1 MATDISSLQNSL
13 VFSTALLI
21 YTILVIFDHEPLQF
35 CNIAAFI
42 HDHILFLSFSFC
54 CHFLTCIVFER
65 YTIITRSR
73 FNLKRNIR
81 WFLVALCTYVI
92 MTWLILVVEDFYYGF
107 IKGSSYCYIPK
118 YEKHYKDSQHSFI
131 AAVAVVSVW
140 QTLAHTINSR
150 CTRWTIKAIKEQK
163 DAIKSVIGDVITT
176 IELKRLKVAYSLV
189 IMFSLIWI
197 PFGIQ
202 AALHNYVSVETISSL
217 YIVMRTTTHAS
228 FFVLPTVYYMM
239 EKRFERF
246 VKETLKYL
254 MNNKV
259 GVV

>member
-1 MATDISSLQNSL
+1 M
-13 VFSTALLI
+13 
-21 YTILVIFDHEPLQF
+21 IFDHEPLQF

-54 CHFLTCIVFER
+54 CHFLSCIVFER
-65 YTIITRSR
+65 YTIITRAR

-92 MTWLILVVEDFYYGF
+92 MTWLILVAEDFYYGF

-118 YEKHYKDSQHSFI
+118 YEKYYKDSQHSFI

-140 QTLAHTINSR
+140 QTVAHTITSR

-163 DAIKSVIGDVITT
+163 EAIKSVIGDAISK
-176 IELKRLKVAYSLV
+176 IELKRLKVSYSLV

-202 AALHNYVSVETISSL
+202 ASLHNHVSVETISSL
-217 YIVMRTTTHAS
+217 FIVMRTTTHAS
-228 FFVLPTVYYMM
+228 IFVLPTVYYMM
-239 EKRFERF
+239 EKRFEQF
-246 VKETLKYL
+246 VKETFKCFSK
-254 MNNKV
+254 NKV